1 MVILKTKR
9 NCNRVMDLKKN
20 IAHLLHNATECFIYS
35 GRTRCCQRR
44 LSPTR
49 LSSFRAA
56 APDSER
62 AWHSS
67 SASSGPESSL
77 LQGKIFFFM
86 ICLRY
91 VIESL
96 LTAFLWILI
105 EVSFQ
110 IGWTHELLVVS
121 HEFPL
126 LLCLNLCVHCG
137 FMMNLAY
144 AANSTKICQLFR
156 IIYSSFLLFPGDFQC
171 WKPRLLRS
179 VYWLKIR
186 FFQSLATSGTRTPS
200 LKRSTRSA

>member
-1 MVILKTKR
+1 MMHLNNSIRYKR
-9 NCNRVMDLKKN
+9 SFVN
-20 IAHLLHNATECFIYS
+20 INPQSNTDFTQVTCTVHFYYNL
-35 GRTRCCQRR
+35 
-44 LSPTR
+44 
-49 LSSFRAA
+49 
-56 APDSER
+56 
-62 AWHSS
+62 
-67 SASSGPESSL
+67 
-77 LQGKIFFFM
+77 FFT
-86 ICLRY
+86 ICLRD

-126 LLCLNLCVHCG
+126 LLCVHCG

-186 FFQSLATSGTRTPS
+186 FFQSLATSGTRTPL